1 MYLNKQL
8 NIEQQKRFG
17 GGKWAKLA
25 YSIPHRCLKCLEAVE
40 MPSATCR
47 FKVMHTTGLARE
59 PHPSRGP
66 DTEAK
71 TSKQDEANM
80 SANAATPRP
89 FRERRRARPLDES
102 RHEALASVNQLLVRY
117 EQTIHRL
124 GEAEEKYR
132 AIFDDALVGMF
143 HISPKGR
150 PLSLNRKMAQFYG
163 YDNPQHFLAQ
173 VSNVADHLLVE
184 TKQLKA
190 WKCAIEEGGMATG
203 IEAKAHCLDGSTK
216 WLSLNIRAV
225 RNENGKVIHF
235 EGTAE
240 DITERKTAEE
250 RIQFL
255 AYYDALTGL
264 PNRTLFDQQFA
275 DVLTAMRKEK
285 KCAAVLLFE
294 FARFKIM
301 NDSFGHSF
309 GDRLLRETADRLR
322 RSVGEKDIVARVG
335 GGEFAIVLTN
345 IENARTAMAT
355 AQRVIA
361 EMNAKF
367 SIMGHSMNISF
378 NIGTSIFPSH
388 GTTPE
393 TLMQN
398 ADVALYSAKQ
408 EGPNEARLFT
418 EEMNLPIMEQ
428 LMLEHGLGMALD
440 RNELFLVYQP
450 QVDIRTKT
458 ITGLEALLRWQHPK
472 LGLVPPAKFI
482 GIAEHSGLIVP
493 IGEWVLRSACTQAK
507 IWQEAGLP
515 AVPIAV
521 NVSAVQFRQQG
532 FPDLVR
538 KVLLDTRLDPKYLE
552 LELTE
557 SLLLTNADVM
567 FSILQDLREMGVK
580 LAIDDFGTGYSSL
593 SYLRQFQVNRLK
605 IDRSFVQDVANNSDD
620 AAITTA
626 IIKMAKALNLEV
638 MAEGV
643 ETEAQMAFLRAA
655 QCFDVQG
662 YYFSK
667 PVAVAT
673 VVEQLLCASIEPAA
687 SLLPN

>member
-1 MYLNKQL
+1 
-8 NIEQQKRFG
+8 
-17 GGKWAKLA
+17 
-25 YSIPHRCLKCLEAVE
+25 
-40 MPSATCR
+40 
-47 FKVMHTTGLARE
+47 
-59 PHPSRGP
+59 
-66 DTEAK
+66 
-71 TSKQDEANM
+71 
-80 SANAATPRP
+80 
-89 FRERRRARPLDES
+89 
-102 RHEALASVNQLLVRY
+102 
-117 EQTIHRL
+117 
-124 GEAEEKYR
+124 
-132 AIFDDALVGMF
+132 
-143 HISPKGR
+143 
-150 PLSLNRKMAQFYG
+150 
-163 YDNPQHFLAQ
+163 
-173 VSNVADHLLVE
+173 
-184 TKQLKA
+184 
-190 WKCAIEEGGMATG
+190 
-203 IEAKAHCLDGSTK
+203 
-216 WLSLNIRAV
+216 
-225 RNENGKVIHF
+225 
-235 EGTAE
+235 
-240 DITERKTAEE
+240 
-250 RIQFL
+250 
-255 AYYDALTGL
+255 
-264 PNRTLFDQQFA
+264 
-275 DVLTAMRKEK
+275 MRKEK

>member
-1 MYLNKQL
+1 
-8 NIEQQKRFG
+8 
-17 GGKWAKLA
+17 
-25 YSIPHRCLKCLEAVE
+25 
-40 MPSATCR
+40 
-47 FKVMHTTGLARE
+47 MHTTGLARE
-59 PHPSRGP
+59 PLPSRGP
-66 DTEAK
+66 DIDAK
-71 TSKQDEANM
+71 TLKQDEANEAID
-80 SANAATPRP
+80 SARLRP

-102 RHEALASVNQLLVRY
+102 RHEALESVNQLLVRY

-143 HISPKGR
+143 HICPKGR
-150 PLSLNRKMAQFYG
+150 PLSLNRRMAQIYG
-163 YDNPQHFLAQ
+163 YDSPEHFLAQ
-173 VSNVADHLLVE
+173 VSNIAEHLLVE
-184 TKQLKA
+184 TSQLKA
-190 WKCAIEEGGMATG
+190 WKRAIEEGGMASG
-203 IEAKAHCLDGSTK
+203 IEAQTHCLDGSKK

-225 RNENGKVIHF
+225 RDADGKVVHF

-240 DITERKTAEE
+240 DITERKIAEE
-250 RIQFL
+250 RIEFL

-264 PNRTLFDQQFA
+264 PNRTLFDLQFA
-275 DVLTAMRKEK
+275 DVLAAMRKEK
-285 KCAAVLLFE
+285 KSAAVLLFE

-345 IENARTAMAT
+345 IQDTRTAMAT

-361 EMNAKF
+361 EMAAKF

-378 NIGTSIFPSH
+378 NIGTSIFPDH
-388 GTTPE
+388 GKNAE
-393 TLMQN
+393 ELIQS

-418 EEMNLPIMEQ
+418 EEMNVPIMEQ
-428 LMLEHGLGMALD
+428 LTLEHGLGMALD

-493 IGEWVLRSACTQAK
+493 IGEWVLRSACAQAK

-538 KVLLDTRLDPKYLE
+538 KVLRDTRLDPRYLE

-605 IDRSFVQDVANNSDD
+605 IDRSFVQDVAENSDD

-638 MAEGV
+638 LAEGV

-667 PVAVAT
+667 PIAVAK
-673 VVEQLLCASIEPAA
+673 VVEQLLRASIEPAA
-687 SLLPN
+687 TVLAI

>member
-1 MYLNKQL
+1 
-8 NIEQQKRFG
+8 
-17 GGKWAKLA
+17 
-25 YSIPHRCLKCLEAVE
+25 
-40 MPSATCR
+40 
-47 FKVMHTTGLARE
+47 MHTTGLARE
-59 PHPSRGP
+59 PLPGRGP
-66 DTEAK
+66 DPEAK
-71 TSKQDEANM
+71 TLKQDEADVSSS
-80 SANAATPRP
+80 SANPRP
-89 FRERRRARPLDES
+89 FRERRRTRPLGES
-102 RHEALASVNQLLVRY
+102 RHEALEPVNQLLVRY
-117 EQTIHRL
+117 EKKISQL

-143 HISPKGR
+143 HVSPTGR
-150 PLSLNRKMAQFYG
+150 PLNLNRRMAEIYG
-163 YDNPQHFLAQ
+163 YDAPEQFLAQ
-173 VSNVADHLLVE
+173 VSHVARHLLVDGSQFK
-184 TKQLKA
+184 T
-190 WKCAIEEGGMATG
+190 WKRAIEESGLVSG
-203 IEAKAHCLDGSTK
+203 IEAQAQCRDGSKK

-225 RNENGKVIHF
+225 RDTGGKVVHF

-240 DITERKTAEE
+240 DITERKIAEE

-264 PNRTLFDQQFA
+264 PNRTLFDLQFA
-275 DVLTAMRKEK
+275 GVLAVLRREK
-285 KCAAVLLFE
+285 KSAAVLLFE

-345 IENARTAMAT
+345 IQDARTAMAT

-361 EMNAKF
+361 EMAAKF

-378 NIGTSIFPSH
+378 NIGTSIFPDH
-388 GTTPE
+388 GTDAE
-393 TLMQN
+393 ELLQS

-408 EGPNEARLFT
+408 DGPNEARLFS
-418 EEMNLPIMEQ
+418 EEMNVPIMEQ
-428 LMLEHGLGMALD
+428 LTLEQGLGMALD

-493 IGEWVLRSACTQAK
+493 IGEWVLRSACAQAK
-507 IWQEAGLP
+507 VWQDAGLP

-538 KVLLDTRLDPKYLE
+538 RVLRDTRLDPKYLE

-593 SYLRQFQVNRLK
+593 SYLRQFHVNRLK
-605 IDRSFVQDVANNSDD
+605 IDRSFVQDVAENSDD

-626 IIKMAKALNLEV
+626 IIKMAKALNLDV
-638 MAEGV
+638 LAEGV
-643 ETEAQMAFLRAA
+643 ETEAQMAFLRAQ

-667 PVAVAT
+667 PVSVAK
-673 VVEQLLCASIEPAA
+673 VVEQLLCASIEPALTPLA
-687 SLLPN
+687 N

>member
-1 MYLNKQL
+1 M
-8 NIEQQKRFG
+8 
-17 GGKWAKLA
+17 
-25 YSIPHRCLKCLEAVE
+25 
-40 MPSATCR
+40 
-47 FKVMHTTGLARE
+47 
-59 PHPSRGP
+59 
-66 DTEAK
+66 
-71 TSKQDEANM
+71 
-80 SANAATPRP
+80 
-89 FRERRRARPLDES
+89 
-102 RHEALASVNQLLVRY
+102 LVRY
-117 EQTIHRL
+117 EQTINRL

-143 HISPKGR
+143 HISPTGR
-150 PLSLNRKMAQFYG
+150 PLSLNRRMAQIYG
-163 YDNPQHFLAQ
+163 YDAPEQFLAQ
-173 VSNVADHLLVE
+173 VSNVAEHLLVE
-184 TKQLKA
+184 TSQLKA
-190 WKCAIEEGGMATG
+190 WKRAIEESGKASG
-203 IEAKAHCLDGSTK
+203 IEAEARCRDGSKK

-225 RNENGKVIHF
+225 HDADGKVVHF

-240 DITERKTAEE
+240 DITERKIAED

-264 PNRTLFDQQFA
+264 PNRTLFDLQFA
-275 DVLTAMRKEK
+275 DILAAMRKEK
-285 KCAAVLLFE
+285 KSAAVLLFE

-309 GDRLLRETADRLR
+309 GDRLLRETADRMK

-345 IENARTAMAT
+345 IEDARTAMAT

-361 EMNAKF
+361 LMAAKF

-378 NIGTSIFPSH
+378 NIGTSIFPDH
-388 GTTPE
+388 GTNAE
-393 TLMQN
+393 ELIQN

-408 EGPNEARLFT
+408 DGPNEARLFSD
-418 EEMNLPIMEQ
+418 EMNVPIMEQ
-428 LMLEHGLGMALD
+428 LTLEQGLGMALD

-507 IWQEAGLP
+507 VWQEAGLP

-538 KVLLDTRLDPKYLE
+538 RVLRDTRLDPKYLE

-605 IDRSFVQDVANNSDD
+605 IDRSFVRDVANNSDD

-643 ETEAQMAFLRAA
+643 ETEAQMAFLRAQ

-667 PVAVAT
+667 PVAVAM
-673 VVEQLLCASIEPAA
+673 VVEQLLRASIEPAA
-687 SLLPN
+687 SALPN

>member
-1 MYLNKQL
+1 
-8 NIEQQKRFG
+8 
-17 GGKWAKLA
+17 
-25 YSIPHRCLKCLEAVE
+25 
-40 MPSATCR
+40 
-47 FKVMHTTGLARE
+47 MHTTGLARE
-59 PHPSRGP
+59 PLPSRGP
-66 DTEAK
+66 DIDAK
-71 TSKQDEANM
+71 TLKQDEANEAID
-80 SANAATPRP
+80 SARLRP

-102 RHEALASVNQLLVRY
+102 RHEALESVNQLLVRY

-143 HISPKGR
+143 HICPKGR
-150 PLSLNRKMAQFYG
+150 PLSLNRRMAQIYG
-163 YDNPQHFLAQ
+163 YDSPEHFLAQ
-173 VSNVADHLLVE
+173 VSNIAEHLLVE
-184 TKQLKA
+184 TSQLKA
-190 WKCAIEEGGMATG
+190 WKRAIEEGGMASG
-203 IEAKAHCLDGSTK
+203 IEAQTHCLDGSKK

-225 RNENGKVIHF
+225 RDADGKVVHF

-240 DITERKTAEE
+240 DITERKIAEE
-250 RIQFL
+250 RIEFL

-264 PNRTLFDQQFA
+264 PNRTLFDLQFA
-275 DVLTAMRKEK
+275 DVLAAMRKEK
-285 KCAAVLLFE
+285 KSAAVLLFE

-345 IENARTAMAT
+345 IQDTRTAMAT

-361 EMNAKF
+361 EMAAKF

-378 NIGTSIFPSH
+378 NIGTSIFPDH
-388 GTTPE
+388 GKNAE
-393 TLMQN
+393 ELIQS

-418 EEMNLPIMEQ
+418 EEMNVPIMEQ
-428 LMLEHGLGMALD
+428 LTLEHGLGMALD

-450 QVDIRTKT
+450 QVDIRTQT

-493 IGEWVLRSACTQAK
+493 IGEWVLRSACAQAK

-538 KVLLDTRLDPKYLE
+538 KVLRDTRLDPRYLE

-605 IDRSFVQDVANNSDD
+605 IDRSFVQDVAENSDD

-638 MAEGV
+638 LAEGV

-667 PVAVAT
+667 PIAVAK
-673 VVEQLLCASIEPAA
+673 VVEQLLRASIEPAA
-687 SLLPN
+687 TVLAI

>member
-1 MYLNKQL
+1 
-8 NIEQQKRFG
+8 
-17 GGKWAKLA
+17 
-25 YSIPHRCLKCLEAVE
+25 
-40 MPSATCR
+40 
-47 FKVMHTTGLARE
+47 MHTTGLARE
-59 PHPSRGP
+59 PLPSRGP
-66 DTEAK
+66 DIDAK
-71 TSKQDEANM
+71 TLKQDEANEAID
-80 SANAATPRP
+80 SARLRP

-102 RHEALASVNQLLVRY
+102 RHEALESVNQLLVRY

-143 HISPKGR
+143 HICPKGR
-150 PLSLNRKMAQFYG
+150 PLSLNRRMAQIYG
-163 YDNPQHFLAQ
+163 YDSPEHFLAQ
-173 VSNVADHLLVE
+173 VSNIAEHLLVE
-184 TKQLKA
+184 TSQLKA
-190 WKCAIEEGGMATG
+190 WKRAIEEGGMASG
-203 IEAKAHCLDGSTK
+203 IEAQTHCLDGSKK

-225 RNENGKVIHF
+225 RDADGKVVHF

-240 DITERKTAEE
+240 DITERKIAEE
-250 RIQFL
+250 RIEFL

-264 PNRTLFDQQFA
+264 PNRTLFDLQFA
-275 DVLTAMRKEK
+275 DVLAAMRKEK
-285 KCAAVLLFE
+285 KSAAVLLFE

-345 IENARTAMAT
+345 IQDTRTAMAT

-361 EMNAKF
+361 EMAAKF

-378 NIGTSIFPSH
+378 NIGTSIFPDH
-388 GTTPE
+388 GKNAE
-393 TLMQN
+393 ELIQS

-418 EEMNLPIMEQ
+418 EEMNVPIMEQ
-428 LMLEHGLGMALD
+428 LTLEHGLGMALD

-493 IGEWVLRSACTQAK
+493 IGEWVLRSACAQAK

-538 KVLLDTRLDPKYLE
+538 KVLRDTRLDPRYLE

-593 SYLRQFQVNRLK
+593 SYLLQFQVNRLK
-605 IDRSFVQDVANNSDD
+605 IDRSFVQDVAENSDD

-638 MAEGV
+638 LAEGV

-667 PVAVAT
+667 PIAVAK
-673 VVEQLLCASIEPAA
+673 VVEQLLRASIEPAA
-687 SLLPN
+687 TVLAI

>member
-1 MYLNKQL
+1 M
-8 NIEQQKRFG
+8 R
-17 GGKWAKLA
+17 WAIVAHVTQGWYKNCPA
-25 YSIPHRCLKCLEAVE
+25 AAE
-40 MPSATCR
+40 MPLATCR
-47 FKVMHTTGLARE
+47 LEVMHTTGLARE
-59 PHPSRGP
+59 PLRGHGREP
-66 DTEAK
+66 EAK
-71 TSKQDEANM
+71 TPKQDEANG
-80 SANAATPRP
+80 SINSATPRP

-102 RHEALASVNQLLVRY
+102 RHEALESVNQLLVRY
-117 EQTIHRL
+117 EQTISRL

-143 HISPKGR
+143 HISPTGR
-150 PLSLNRKMAQFYG
+150 PLNLNRRMADVFG
-163 YDNPQHFLAQ
+163 YDNPEHFLAQ
-173 VSNVADHLLVE
+173 VSNIAEHLLVE
-184 TKQLKA
+184 NGQLKT
-190 WKCAIEEGGMATG
+190 WKRAIEEGGMTSG
-203 IEAKAHCLDGSTK
+203 IEAQAHCRDGSKK

-225 RNENGKVIHF
+225 RDGDGKVVHF

-240 DITERKTAEE
+240 DITERKVAEE

-275 DVLTAMRKEK
+275 EVLTTMRKEK
-285 KCAAVLLFE
+285 KSAAVLLFE

-309 GDRLLRETADRLR
+309 GDRLLRETAERLR

-345 IENARTAMAT
+345 IEDTRTAMAT

-361 EMNAKF
+361 EMAAKF

-378 NIGTSIFPSH
+378 NIGTSIFPDH

-393 TLMQN
+393 ELIQN

-493 IGEWVLRSACTQAK
+493 IGEWVLRSACAQAK

-532 FPDLVR
+532 FPELVR
-538 KVLLDTRLDPKYLE
+538 KVLRDTRLDPRYLE

-605 IDRSFVQDVANNSDD
+605 IDRSFVQDVAENSDD

-638 MAEGV
+638 LAEGV
-643 ETEAQMAFLRAA
+643 ETEAQMAFLRAQ

-667 PVAVAT
+667 PVSVARAA
-673 VVEQLLCASIEPAA
+673 EQLLCASIEPAETA
-687 SLLPN
+687 LPN

>member
-1 MYLNKQL
+1 
-8 NIEQQKRFG
+8 
-17 GGKWAKLA
+17 
-25 YSIPHRCLKCLEAVE
+25 
-40 MPSATCR
+40 
-47 FKVMHTTGLARE
+47 MHTTGLARE
-59 PHPSRGP
+59 PLPSRGP
-66 DTEAK
+66 DIDAK
-71 TSKQDEANM
+71 TLKQDEANEAID
-80 SANAATPRP
+80 SARLRP

-102 RHEALASVNQLLVRY
+102 RHEALESVNQLLVRY

-143 HISPKGR
+143 HICPKGR
-150 PLSLNRKMAQFYG
+150 PLSLNRRMAQIYG
-163 YDNPQHFLAQ
+163 YDSPEHFLAQ
-173 VSNVADHLLVE
+173 VSNIAEHLLVE
-184 TKQLKA
+184 TSQLKA
-190 WKCAIEEGGMATG
+190 WKRAIEEGGMASG
-203 IEAKAHCLDGSTK
+203 IEAQTHCLDGSKK

-225 RNENGKVIHF
+225 RDADGKVVHF

-240 DITERKTAEE
+240 DITERKIAEE
-250 RIQFL
+250 RIEFL

-264 PNRTLFDQQFA
+264 PNRTLFDLQFA
-275 DVLTAMRKEK
+275 DVLAAMRKEK
-285 KCAAVLLFE
+285 KSAAVLLFE

-345 IENARTAMAT
+345 IQDTRTAMAT

-361 EMNAKF
+361 EMAAKF

-378 NIGTSIFPSH
+378 NIGTSIFPDH
-388 GTTPE
+388 GKNAE
-393 TLMQN
+393 ELIQS

-418 EEMNLPIMEQ
+418 EEMNVPIMEQ
-428 LMLEHGLGMALD
+428 LTLEHGLGMALD

-482 GIAEHSGLIVP
+482 GIAEHSGVIVP
-493 IGEWVLRSACTQAK
+493 IGEWVLRSACAQAK

-538 KVLLDTRLDPKYLE
+538 KVLRDTRLDPRYLE

-605 IDRSFVQDVANNSDD
+605 IDRSFVQDVAENSDD

-638 MAEGV
+638 LAEGV

-667 PVAVAT
+667 PIAVAK
-673 VVEQLLCASIEPAA
+673 VVEQLLRASIEPAA
-687 SLLPN
+687 TVLAI

>member
-1 MYLNKQL
+1 
-8 NIEQQKRFG
+8 
-17 GGKWAKLA
+17 
-25 YSIPHRCLKCLEAVE
+25 
-40 MPSATCR
+40 
-47 FKVMHTTGLARE
+47 MHTTGLARKLV
-59 PHPSRGP
+59 PGQGP

-71 TSKQDEANM
+71 TLKQAEANESSN
-80 SANAATPRP
+80 SARPRP
-89 FRERRRARPLDES
+89 FRERRRTRPLDES
-102 RHEALASVNQLLVRY
+102 RHEALESVNQLLVRY
-117 EQTIHRL
+117 EQTISRL

-143 HISPKGR
+143 HISPTGR
-150 PLSLNRKMAQFYG
+150 PLNLNRRMAEICG
-163 YDNPQHFLAQ
+163 YDNPEHFLAQ
-173 VSNVADHLLVE
+173 VSNVSEQLLVE
-184 TKQLKA
+184 AGQQKT
-190 WKCAIEEGGMATG
+190 WKRVIEEGGMASG
-203 IEAKAHCLDGSTK
+203 IEAQTNCKDGSQK

-225 RNENGKVIHF
+225 RDADGNVVHF

-240 DITERKTAEE
+240 DITERKIAEE
-250 RIQFL
+250 RIRFL

-264 PNRTLFDQQFA
+264 PNRTLFDLQFA
-275 DVLTAMRKEK
+275 DVLVEMRKEK
-285 KCAAVLLFE
+285 KSAAVLLFE

-309 GDRLLRETADRLR
+309 GDRLLRETAERIR

-345 IENARTAMAT
+345 IKNARTAMAT

-361 EMNAKF
+361 EMAAKF

-378 NIGTSIFPSH
+378 NIGTSIFPDH

-393 TLMQN
+393 ELIQN

-408 EGPNEARLFT
+408 DGPNEARLFT

-428 LMLEHGLGMALD
+428 LTLEHSLGMALD

-472 LGLVPPAKFI
+472 LGLVPPVKFI
-482 GIAEHSGLIVP
+482 GIAEHSGLIMP
-493 IGEWVLRSACTQAK
+493 IGEWVLRSACAQAK

-538 KVLLDTRLDPKYLE
+538 KVLRDTGLDPKYLE

-605 IDRSFVQDVANNSDD
+605 IDRSFVQDVAENSDD

-638 MAEGV
+638 LAEGV
-643 ETEAQMAFLRAA
+643 ETEAQMSFLRAQ

-667 PVAVAT
+667 PVSVAK
-673 VVEQLLCASIEPAA
+673 VVEQLLCASIEPASTA
-687 SLLPN
+687 LPN

>member
-1 MYLNKQL
+1 
-8 NIEQQKRFG
+8 
-17 GGKWAKLA
+17 
-25 YSIPHRCLKCLEAVE
+25 
-40 MPSATCR
+40 
-47 FKVMHTTGLARE
+47 MHTTGLARE
-59 PHPSRGP
+59 PLPSRGP
-66 DTEAK
+66 EA
-71 TSKQDEANM
+71 EAETLKHGEATG
-80 SANAATPRP
+80 SINATRSRP
-89 FRERRRARPLDES
+89 FRERRRTRPLDES
-102 RHEALASVNQLLVRY
+102 RHEALESVNQLLVRY
-117 EQTIHRL
+117 EQTINRL

-143 HISPKGR
+143 HISPTGR
-150 PLSLNRKMAQFYG
+150 PLSLNRRMAQIYG
-163 YDNPQHFLAQ
+163 YDAPEQFLAQ
-173 VSNVADHLLVE
+173 VSNVAEHLLVE
-184 TKQLKA
+184 TSQLKA
-190 WKCAIEEGGMATG
+190 WKRAIEESGKASG
-203 IEAKAHCLDGSTK
+203 IEAEARCRDGSKK

-225 RNENGKVIHF
+225 HDADGKVVHF

-240 DITERKTAEE
+240 DITERKIAED

-264 PNRTLFDQQFA
+264 PNRTLFDLQFA
-275 DVLTAMRKEK
+275 DILAAMRKEK
-285 KCAAVLLFE
+285 KSAAVLLFE

-309 GDRLLRETADRLR
+309 GDRLLRETADRMK

-345 IENARTAMAT
+345 IEDARTAMAT

-361 EMNAKF
+361 LMAAKF

-378 NIGTSIFPSH
+378 NIGTSIFPDH
-388 GTTPE
+388 GTNAE
-393 TLMQN
+393 ELIQN

-408 EGPNEARLFT
+408 DGPNEARLFSD
-418 EEMNLPIMEQ
+418 EMNVPIMEQ
-428 LMLEHGLGMALD
+428 LTLEQGLGMALD

-507 IWQEAGLP
+507 VWQEAGLP

-538 KVLLDTRLDPKYLE
+538 RVLRDTRLDPKYLE

-605 IDRSFVQDVANNSDD
+605 IDRSFVRDVANNSDD

-643 ETEAQMAFLRAA
+643 ETEAQMAFLRAQ

-667 PVAVAT
+667 PVAVAM
-673 VVEQLLCASIEPAA
+673 VVEQLLRASIEPAA
-687 SLLPN
+687 SALPN

>member
-1 MYLNKQL
+1 
-8 NIEQQKRFG
+8 
-17 GGKWAKLA
+17 
-25 YSIPHRCLKCLEAVE
+25 
-40 MPSATCR
+40 
-47 FKVMHTTGLARE
+47 MHTTGLARE
-59 PHPSRGP
+59 PLPGRGP
-66 DTEAK
+66 DIDAK
-71 TSKQDEANM
+71 TLKQDEANEAID
-80 SANAATPRP
+80 SARLRP

-102 RHEALASVNQLLVRY
+102 RHEALESVNQLLVRY

-143 HISPKGR
+143 HICPKGR
-150 PLSLNRKMAQFYG
+150 PLSLNRRMAQIYG
-163 YDNPQHFLAQ
+163 YDSPEHFLAQ
-173 VSNVADHLLVE
+173 VSNIAEHLLVE
-184 TKQLKA
+184 TSQLKA
-190 WKCAIEEGGMATG
+190 WKRAIEEGGMASG
-203 IEAKAHCLDGSTK
+203 IEAQTHCLDGSKK

-225 RNENGKVIHF
+225 RDADGKVVHF

-240 DITERKTAEE
+240 DITERKIAEE
-250 RIQFL
+250 RIEFL

-264 PNRTLFDQQFA
+264 PNRTLFDLQFA
-275 DVLTAMRKEK
+275 DVLAAMRKEK
-285 KCAAVLLFE
+285 KSAAVLLFE

-345 IENARTAMAT
+345 IQDTRTAMAT

-361 EMNAKF
+361 EMAAKF

-378 NIGTSIFPSH
+378 NIGTSIFPDH
-388 GTTPE
+388 GKNAE
-393 TLMQN
+393 ELIQS

-418 EEMNLPIMEQ
+418 EEMNVPIMEQ
-428 LMLEHGLGMALD
+428 LTLEHGLGMALD

-493 IGEWVLRSACTQAK
+493 IGEWVLRSACAQAK

-538 KVLLDTRLDPKYLE
+538 KVLRDTRLDPRYLE

-605 IDRSFVQDVANNSDD
+605 IDRSFVQDVAENSDD

-638 MAEGV
+638 LAEGV

-667 PVAVAT
+667 PIAVAK
-673 VVEQLLCASIEPAA
+673 VVEQLLRASIEPAA
-687 SLLPN
+687 TVLAI